1 MAAGFRLKR
10 LFRISIAMLLLAALC
25 IWGYQGGYR
34 NGYEI
39 GDPGRAKQ
47 TLVVVDYDV
56 NDLLGPDYSASGI
69 KQTTDGLIA
78 LIQSDG
84 TETSRRHYMLNA
96 IQRPNYGIIQVNAYP
111 YMHKEVERLLKQIRE
126 PAAR

>member
-1 MAAGFRLKR
+1 M
-10 LFRISIAMLLLAALC
+10 MLLAALC

-34 NGYEI
+34 NGYEV
-39 GDPGRAKQ
+39 GDPSRAKQ
-47 TLVVVDYDV
+47 TLVIVDYDV
-56 NDLLGPDYSASGI
+56 NDLLGPDYSAFGI

-84 TETSRRHYMLNA
+84 TESTRRHYMLNA

-111 YMHKEVERLLKQIRE
+111 FMHKEVERLLKKIRA
-126 PAAR
+126 PPP